1 MKIETLLHEEIKEE
15 FDELGK
21 LEVGSEQYKITVDG
35 IAKLVDRAIEIDK
48 LNTESED
55 RIDQRNVDSD
65 LKTKQMK
72 EDRIDR
78 IVRNSIAIAGIVIPT
93 VVTIWGTITTLEF
106 EKEGTITTASGREF
120 IKKLFK
126 R

>member
-1 MKIETLLHEEIKEE
+1 MKIETLLHEEIKDE

-78 IVRNSIAIAGIVIPT
+78 IARNSIAIAGIIIPT

>member
-1 MKIETLLHEEIKEE
+1 MKIETLLHEEIKDE

-35 IAKLVDRAIEIDK
+35 IAKLIDRAIEIDK

-78 IVRNSIAIAGIVIPT
+78 IVRNSIAIVGIVIPT

-106 EKEGTITTASGREF
+106 DKEGTITTASGREF

>member
-1 MKIETLLHEEIKEE
+1 MKIETLLHEEIKDE
-15 FDELGK
+15 FDELSK
-21 LEVGSEQYKITVDG
+21 LEVGSDKYKITVDG
-35 IAKLVDRAIEIDK
+35 ITKLVDRAIEIDK

-55 RIDQRNVDSD
+55 RSDQRNIDAD
-65 LKTKQMK
+65 MKAKQMK
-72 EDRIDR
+72 EDSIDR

-93 VVTIWGTITTLEF
+93 ALTIWGTITTLEF

>member
-1 MKIETLLHEEIKEE
+1 MKIETLLHEEIKDE

-72 EDRIDR
+72 EDRTDR
-78 IVRNSIAIAGIVIPT
+78 IVRNSIAIVGIVIPT

>member
-1 MKIETLLHEEIKEE
+1 MKIETLLHEEIKDE
-15 FDELGK
+15 FDELSK
-21 LEVGSEQYKITVDG
+21 LEVGSEKYKITVDG
-35 IAKLVDRAIEIDK
+35 ITKLVDRAIEIDK

-55 RIDQRNVDSD
+55 RSDQRNIDAD
-65 LKTKQMK
+65 MKAKQMK
-72 EDRIDR
+72 EDSIDR

-93 VVTIWGTITTLEF
+93 ALTIWGTITTLEF

>member
-1 MKIETLLHEEIKEE
+1 MKIETLLHEEIKDE

-78 IVRNSIAIAGIVIPT
+78 IVRNSIAIVGIVIPT